1 MNYHRKQEK
10 TIKRDYIAILPTLD
24 LVYKLFKYDTDVNN
38 AFLESSDNV
47 LSESTKK
54 TSSIWR
60 KFKSNNSELRPLGYT
75 FEALLPV
82 KKRLKS
88 ENTTYVVKIPGQ
100 GMFGFINKYIKNKK
114 LKTQH
119 SSVNITSTRFV

>member
-47 LSESTKK
+47 LSESTQK
-54 TSSIWR
+54 TSSI
-60 KFKSNNSELRPLGYT
+60 
-75 FEALLPV
+75 
-82 KKRLKS
+82 
-88 ENTTYVVKIPGQ
+88 
-100 GMFGFINKYIKNKK
+100 
-114 LKTQH
+114 
-119 SSVNITSTRFV
+119 